1 MQTDKELR
9 QTIFEYDTTGNNGNI
24 WKTTFPK
31 SPTMHFGLGELGGK
45 LVVVGGQREA
55 EDKQMMITG
64 EVFMLDETEAWS
76 GDVIPPMKIPRMRAC
91 VVSYKGHCIAA
102 CGGLEEKSSRDCSS
116 EVEIYRSDIKEWC
129 TVNPLPAPRAAL
141 RATVIHKTV
150 YLLGGF
156 FPDLTGV
163 SERDCVSIDLENLF
177 QADSTLPRLW
187 KTALAET
194 PYHSSAPANIC
205 GSLLTVGGAQ
215 NRQTRALT
223 DAICAYSPVMNKW
236 YHIDNLPVKLS
247 SATAVTLT
255 SGELVV
261 VGGRLGEERN
271 ANVYIGSLD

>member
-1 MQTDKELR
+1 MHTDKELR
-9 QTIFEYDTTGNNGNI
+9 QTIFEYDTTGNNGNN
-24 WKTTFPK
+24 WKTRFPK
-31 SPTMHFGLGELGGK
+31 SPTMHFGLGELEGK

-55 EDKQMMITG
+55 EDKQMIITG
-64 EVFMLDETEAWS
+64 EVFMIDESELWS
-76 GDVIPPMKIPRMRAC
+76 RDIIPPMKIPRMRAC

-102 CGGLEEKSSRDCSS
+102 CGGLEVKSSRDCSS

-156 FPDLTGV
+156 CPDLTGV

-187 KTALAET
+187 KTDFAET

-205 GSLLTVGGAQ
+205 GSLLTIGGAQ
-215 NRQTRALT
+215 NRQTQAPT

-247 SATAVTLT
+247 SATAFTLI
-255 SGELVV
+255 SSEAVV